1 MHAVSAPAGQSEIL
15 RRVLQFLL
23 HRVRRVLSLFP
34 RALNVLAETVN
45 RVASHVRA
53 HEEQHH

>member
-1 MHAVSAPAGQSEIL
+1 MHAVSAAAGQSEIL

>member
-1 MHAVSAPAGQSEIL
+1 MHAMSAPAGQSQIL

-23 HRVRRVLSLFP
+23 HSVRRVLSLFARP
-34 RALNVLAETVN
+34 LNVLAETVH

-53 HEEQHH
+53 